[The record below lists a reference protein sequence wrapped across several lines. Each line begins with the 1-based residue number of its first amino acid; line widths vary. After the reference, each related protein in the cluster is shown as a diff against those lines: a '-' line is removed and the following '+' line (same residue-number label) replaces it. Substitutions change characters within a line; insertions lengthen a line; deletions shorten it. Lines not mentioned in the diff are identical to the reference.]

1 MQAGML
7 EALYERGIVP
17 DLLIGTSAGA
27 LNAAYVASRPQ
38 TADTARE
45 LTAVWCGLRRRDVF
59 PLRPATVLSGL
70 TGHGDHLV
78 PDHGLR
84 RLAVRHLEFSR
95 LEGARIPL
103 HLIAY
108 DLLAG
113 REVRL
118 SAGPAV
124 EAVLATAAVPG
135 LLPPVPFGQR
145 LLVDGGVS
153 NNTPISHAIA
163 LGAEHVY
170 VLPTAIPDP
179 RTPPGTS
186 RGARRAAAG
195 ALTQML
201 GARLQADLTQ
211 YVGAAE
217 IIVLPAANTQ
227 YVPLTSFTH
236 AGQLAAQALLAAR
249 TVLAAHDTRARA
261 L

>member
-1 MQAGML
+1 ML
-7 EALYERGIVP
+7 QALYERGIAP
-17 DLLIGTSAGA
+17 DLLVGTSAGA

-38 TADTARE
+38 TAGTARE
-45 LTAVWCGLRRRDVF
+45 LAAVWCDLRRRDVF
-59 PLRPATVLSGL
+59 PLRPATLLCGL
-70 TGHGDHLV
+70 TGRRDHLV
-78 PDHGLR
+78 SDRGLR

-95 LEGARIPL
+95 IEEARIPL
-103 HLIAY
+103 YLIAY

-135 LLPPVPFGQR
+135 LLPPVPFGRR

-163 LGAEHVY
+163 LGAERVY
-170 VLPTAIPDP
+170 VLPTAIPAP
-179 RTPPGTS
+179 RTLPGTS

-195 ALTQML
+195 AFAQLL

-211 YVGAAE
+211 YAGVAE
-217 IIVLPAANTQ
+217 IIVLPAVNTQ
-227 YVPLTSFTH
+227 YVPPTSFTH

-249 TVLAAHDTRARA
+249 TTLAAHDARA
-261 L
+261 ALARAS